1 MNSSCQL
8 SSQYAHAYEERAKSF
23 EPEHI
28 RLQFFSQSIYQLNV
42 TYQSNWLLWACCRY
56 GVIV

>member
-42 TYQSNWLLWACCRY
+42 TYQSN
-56 GVIV
+56 